1 MGRTCQFS
9 LAAAS
14 TTVRSE
20 LVSSPLLP
28 HLLQSDQNLSVLPC
42 CRIYYSQIR
51 TCQFSL
57 AAASTTVRS
66 ELVSSP
72 WLPHLLLQS
81 DQNLSVLLCCR
92 IYYYSMMN
100 KIVLTVAA
108 FVLLAISVSSGT

>member
-14 TTVRSE
+14 TTTVMGE

-57 AAASTTVRS
+57 AATSTTVRS

-72 WLPHLLLQS
+72 WLPHLLQS
-81 DQNLSVLLCCR
+81 VQNLSVLPCCR
-92 IYYYSMMN
+92 IYYYSMN

-108 FVLLAISVSSGT
+108 FVLRAISVSSGTS

>member
-14 TTVRSE
+14 TTTVISE
-20 LVSSPLLP
+20 LVSSPWLP
-28 HLLQSDQNLSVLPC
+28 HLLQSVQNLSVLPC

-72 WLPHLLLQS
+72 LLPHLLQH
-81 DQNLSVLLCCR
+81 DEQDRPNRCCLCPTRHQCKLR
-92 IYYYSMMN
+92 N
-100 KIVLTVAA
+100 K
-108 FVLLAISVSSGT
+108 

>member
-42 CRIYYSQIR
+42 CCIYYSQIR

-57 AAASTTVRS
+57 AAASTTVSS

-72 WLPHLLLQS
+72 LLPHLLQHEQ
-81 DQNLSVLLCCR
+81 DRPNRRRLCPTRHQCGLR
-92 IYYYSMMN
+92 N
-100 KIVLTVAA
+100 K
-108 FVLLAISVSSGT
+108 

>member
-28 HLLQSDQNLSVLPC
+28 HLLQSVQNLSVLPC

-72 WLPHLLLQS
+72 WLPHLLQHEQ
-81 DQNLSVLLCCR
+81 DCPNRCDLCPPRHQCGLR
-92 IYYYSMMN
+92 N
-100 KIVLTVAA
+100 K
-108 FVLLAISVSSGT
+108 